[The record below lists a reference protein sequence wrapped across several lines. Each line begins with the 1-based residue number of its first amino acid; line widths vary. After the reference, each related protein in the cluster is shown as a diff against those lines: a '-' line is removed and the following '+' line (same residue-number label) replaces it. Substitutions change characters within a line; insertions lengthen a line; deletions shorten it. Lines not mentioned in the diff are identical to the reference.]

1 MKIISLSFFG
11 GIVFTVL
18 IFAFMC
24 CAIGEDFIRHKDRRH
39 PALYKY
45 VIFIFMGILLTVFSF
60 LFVVLTETNVLK
72 ILLNIDMSH
81 SSLISLIGS
90 ILSHSS
96 LISLI
101 GSIFVCIAAF
111 ILVRYFAYILT
122 PEFTKKSESEIAQV
136 QKQTILLSILNVFIE
151 LFVIGYYRD
160 VLWYVISWIFY

>member
-1 MKIISLSFFG
+1 MKITGLSFFG

-60 LFVVLTETNVLK
+60 LFVVLTETNVLE
-72 ILLNIDMSH
+72 ILLNIDM
-81 SSLISLIGS
+81 
-90 ILSHSS
+90 SHSS

-136 QKQTILLSILNVFIE
+136 QKQTILLSIC
-151 LFVIGYYRD
+151 
-160 VLWYVISWIFY
+160 

>member
-1 MKIISLSFFG
+1 MKITGLSFFG

-39 PALYKY
+39 PSLYKY

-60 LFVVLTETNVLK
+60 LFVVLTETNVLE
-72 ILLNIDMSH
+72 ILLNIDM
-81 SSLISLIGS
+81 
-90 ILSHSS
+90 SHSS

-122 PEFTKKSESEIAQV
+122 PEFTKKSESEIAQA

-160 VLWYVISWIFY
+160 VLWYVISWVFC

>member
-39 PALYKY
+39 PSLYKY

-60 LFVVLTETNVLK
+60 LFVVLTETNVLE
-72 ILLNIDMSH
+72 ILLNIDM
-81 SSLISLIGS
+81 
-90 ILSHSS
+90 SHSS

-122 PEFTKKSESEIAQV
+122 PEFTKKSESEIVQV

>member
-1 MKIISLSFFG
+1 MKITGLSFFG

-39 PALYKY
+39 PSLYKY

-60 LFVVLTETNVLK
+60 LFVVLTETNVLE
-72 ILLNIDMSH
+72 ILLNIDM
-81 SSLISLIGS
+81 
-90 ILSHSS
+90 SHSS

-122 PEFTKKSESEIAQV
+122 PEFTKKSESEIVQV

-151 LFVIGYYRD
+151 LFIIGYYRD
-160 VLWYVISWIFY
+160 VLWYIISWIFY

>member
-1 MKIISLSFFG
+1 MKITSLSFFG

-60 LFVVLTETNVLK
+60 LFVVLTETNVLE
-72 ILLNIDMSH
+72 ILLNIDM
-81 SSLISLIGS
+81 
-90 ILSHSS
+90 SHSS

-160 VLWYVISWIFY
+160 VLWHIIS

>member
-1 MKIISLSFFG
+1 MKIISLSFLW

-90 ILSHSS
+90 I
-96 LISLI
+96 
-101 GSIFVCIAAF
+101 FVCIAAF

-122 PEFTKKSESEIAQV
+122 PEFTKKSESEIAQA

-160 VLWYVISWIFY
+160 VLWYVISWIFC

>member
-1 MKIISLSFFG
+1 MKITGLSFLG

-45 VIFIFMGILLTVFSF
+45 VIFIFMGMLLTVFSF

-90 ILSHSS
+90 I
-96 LISLI
+96 
-101 GSIFVCIAAF
+101 FVCITAF
-111 ILVRYFAYILT
+111 ILARYFAYILT
-122 PEFTKKSESEIAQV
+122 PEFTKKSESEIAQA

>member
-1 MKIISLSFFG
+1 
-11 GIVFTVL
+11 
-18 IFAFMC
+18 MC

-90 ILSHSS
+90 I
-96 LISLI
+96 
-101 GSIFVCIAAF
+101 FVCIAAF

-151 LFVIGYYRD
+151 LFIIGYYRD
-160 VLWYVISWIFY
+160 VLWYVISWIFC

>member
-1 MKIISLSFFG
+1 MKITGLSFFG

-39 PALYKY
+39 PSLYKY

-60 LFVVLTETNVLK
+60 LFVVLTETNVLE
-72 ILLNIDMSH
+72 ILLNIDM
-81 SSLISLIGS
+81 
-90 ILSHSS
+90 SHSS

-151 LFVIGYYRD
+151 LFVIGHYRD

>member
-1 MKIISLSFFG
+1 MKITGLSFFG

-24 CAIGEDFIRHKDRRH
+24 CAIGEDFIRHKDGRH
-39 PALYKY
+39 PSLYKY

-60 LFVVLTETNVLK
+60 LFVVLTETNVLE
-72 ILLNIDMSH
+72 ILLNIDM
-81 SSLISLIGS
+81 
-90 ILSHSS
+90 SHSS

-151 LFVIGYYRD
+151 LFIIGYYRD
-160 VLWYVISWIFY
+160 VLWYIISWIFY

>member
-1 MKIISLSFFG
+1 MKITGLSFFG

-39 PALYKY
+39 PSLYKY

-60 LFVVLTETNVLK
+60 LFVVLTETNVLE

-90 ILSHSS
+90 I
-96 LISLI
+96 
-101 GSIFVCIAAF
+101 FVCITAF
-111 ILVRYFAYILT
+111 ILARYFAYILA
-122 PEFTKKSESEIAQV
+122 PEFTKKSESEIHRC
-136 QKQTILLSILNVFIE
+136 KNKPF
-151 LFVIGYYRD
+151 
-160 VLWYVISWIFY
+160 FYQY

>member
-1 MKIISLSFFG
+1 MKITSLLFFW

-18 IFAFMC
+18 IFIFTC

-60 LFVVLTETNVLK
+60 LFVVLTETNVLE

-81 SSLISLIGS
+81 SSLISLIGMLFMGEA
-90 ILSHSS
+90 I
-96 LISLI
+96 
-101 GSIFVCIAAF
+101 F
-111 ILVRYFAYILT
+111 ILARYFAYILT

>member
-1 MKIISLSFFG
+1 MKITGLSFFG

-39 PALYKY
+39 PSLYKY

-60 LFVVLTETNVLK
+60 LFVVLTETNVLE

-81 SSLISLIGS
+81 SSLISLM
-90 ILSHSS
+90 
-96 LISLI
+96 

-111 ILVRYFAYILT
+111 ILVRYFAYILA

>member
-1 MKIISLSFFG
+1 MKITGLSFFG

-45 VIFIFMGILLTVFSF
+45 VIFIFMGMLLTVFSF

-81 SSLISLIGS
+81 SSLISLM
-90 ILSHSS
+90 
-96 LISLI
+96 

-111 ILVRYFAYILT
+111 ILVRYFAYILA

-151 LFVIGYYRD
+151 LFIIWYYRD

>member
-1 MKIISLSFFG
+1 MKIISLSFFW

-39 PALYKY
+39 PSLYKY

-60 LFVVLTETNVLK
+60 LFVVLTETNVLE

-81 SSLISLIGS
+81 SSLISLM
-90 ILSHSS
+90 
-96 LISLI
+96 

-111 ILVRYFAYILT
+111 ILVRYFAYILA
-122 PEFTKKSESEIAQV
+122 PEFTKKSESEIVQA

>member
-1 MKIISLSFFG
+1 MKITGLSFFG

-60 LFVVLTETNVLK
+60 LFVVLTETNVLE
-72 ILLNIDMSH
+72 ILLNIDM
-81 SSLISLIGS
+81 
-90 ILSHSS
+90 SHSS

-151 LFVIGYYRD
+151 LFIIWYYRD

>member
-1 MKIISLSFFG
+1 MKITSLSFFG

-39 PALYKY
+39 PSLYKY

-60 LFVVLTETNVLK
+60 LFVVLTETNVLE
-72 ILLNIDMSH
+72 ILLNIDM
-81 SSLISLIGS
+81 
-90 ILSHSS
+90 SHSS

-151 LFVIGYYRD
+151 LFVIGDYRD

>member
-1 MKIISLSFFG
+1 MKITGLSFFG

-60 LFVVLTETNVLK
+60 LFVVLTETNVLE
-72 ILLNIDMSH
+72 ILLNIDM
-81 SSLISLIGS
+81 
-90 ILSHSS
+90 SHSS

-122 PEFTKKSESEIAQV
+122 PEFTKKSESEIVQV

-151 LFVIGYYRD
+151 LFIIGYYRD
-160 VLWYVISWIFY
+160 VLWYIISWIFY

>member
-1 MKIISLSFFG
+1 MKITSLLFFW

-39 PALYKY
+39 PSLYKY

-60 LFVVLTETNVLK
+60 LFVVLTETNVLE
-72 ILLNIDMSH
+72 ILLNIDM
-81 SSLISLIGS
+81 
-90 ILSHSS
+90 SHSS

-122 PEFTKKSESEIAQV
+122 PEFTKKSESEIAQA

>member
-1 MKIISLSFFG
+1 MKITGLSFFG

-39 PALYKY
+39 PSLYKY

-60 LFVVLTETNVLK
+60 LFVVLTETNVLE
-72 ILLNIDMSH
+72 ILLNIDM
-81 SSLISLIGS
+81 
-90 ILSHSS
+90 SHSS

-160 VLWYVISWIFY
+160 VLWYIITWIFY

>member
-1 MKIISLSFFG
+1 MKITGLSFFW

-39 PALYKY
+39 PSLYKY

-60 LFVVLTETNVLK
+60 LFVVLTETNVLE
-72 ILLNIDMSH
+72 ILLNIDM
-81 SSLISLIGS
+81 
-90 ILSHSS
+90 SHSS

>member
-1 MKIISLSFFG
+1 MKIISLSFFW

-60 LFVVLTETNVLK
+60 LFVVLTETNVLE

-81 SSLISLIGS
+81 SSLII
-90 ILSHSS
+90 
-96 LISLI
+96 LI

>member
-1 MKIISLSFFG
+1 MKIISLSFFW

-39 PALYKY
+39 PSLYKY

-60 LFVVLTETNVLK
+60 LFVVLTETNVLE
-72 ILLNIDMSH
+72 ILLNIDM
-81 SSLISLIGS
+81 
-90 ILSHSS
+90 SHSS

-122 PEFTKKSESEIAQV
+122 PEFTKKSESEIAQA

-151 LFVIGYYRD
+151 LFIIGYYRD
-160 VLWYVISWIFY
+160 VLWYIISWIFY

>member
-1 MKIISLSFFG
+1 MKIISLSFFW

-39 PALYKY
+39 PSLYKY

-60 LFVVLTETNVLK
+60 LFVVLTETNVLE
-72 ILLNIDMSH
+72 ILLNIDM
-81 SSLISLIGS
+81 
-90 ILSHSS
+90 SHSS

-111 ILVRYFAYILT
+111 ILARYFAYILT

-151 LFVIGYYRD
+151 LFIVWYYRD

>member
-1 MKIISLSFFG
+1 MKITSLLFFW

-39 PALYKY
+39 PSLYKY

-60 LFVVLTETNVLK
+60 LFVVLTETNVLE
-72 ILLNIDMSH
+72 ILLNIDM
-81 SSLISLIGS
+81 
-90 ILSHSS
+90 SHSS

>member
-1 MKIISLSFFG
+1 MKITSLLFFW

-18 IFAFMC
+18 IFIFTC
-24 CAIGEDFIRHKDRRH
+24 CAIGEDFIRHKNRRH

-90 ILSHSS
+90 IL
-96 LISLI
+96 
-101 GSIFVCIAAF
+101 VCITAF
-111 ILVRYFAYILT
+111 ILARYFAYILA
-122 PEFTKKSESEIAQV
+122 PEFTEKSESEIAQV

-151 LFVIGYYRD
+151 LFIIWYYRD

>member
-1 MKIISLSFFG
+1 MKITGLSFFG

-39 PALYKY
+39 PSLYKY

-60 LFVVLTETNVLK
+60 LFVVLTETNVLE
-72 ILLNIDMSH
+72 ILLNIDM
-81 SSLISLIGS
+81 
-90 ILSHSS
+90 SHSS

-122 PEFTKKSESEIAQV
+122 PEFTKKSESEIAQA

-151 LFVIGYYRD
+151 LFVIGYYQD
-160 VLWYVISWIFY
+160 VLWYVISWIFC

>member
-1 MKIISLSFFG
+1 MKITGLSFFG

-18 IFAFMC
+18 IFVFMC

-39 PALYKY
+39 PSLYKY

-60 LFVVLTETNVLK
+60 LFVVLTETNVLE
-72 ILLNIDMSH
+72 ILLNIDM
-81 SSLISLIGS
+81 
-90 ILSHSS
+90 SHSS

-122 PEFTKKSESEIAQV
+122 PEFTKKSESEIVQA

>member
-1 MKIISLSFFG
+1 MKIISLSFFW

-39 PALYKY
+39 PSLYKY

-60 LFVVLTETNVLK
+60 LFVVLTETNVLE
-72 ILLNIDMSH
+72 ILLNIDM
-81 SSLISLIGS
+81 
-90 ILSHSS
+90 SHSS

-136 QKQTILLSILNVFIE
+136 QKQTILLSILNGFIE

>member
-1 MKIISLSFFG
+1 MKITGLSFFG

-39 PALYKY
+39 PSLYKY

-60 LFVVLTETNVLK
+60 LFVVLTETNVLE

-81 SSLISLIGS
+81 SA
-90 ILSHSS
+90 

>member
-1 MKIISLSFFG
+1 MKITGLSFFG

-60 LFVVLTETNVLK
+60 LFVVLTETNVLE

-81 SSLISLIGS
+81 SSLISLIS
-90 ILSHSS
+90 
-96 LISLI
+96 
-101 GSIFVCIAAF
+101 SIFVCIAAF

-122 PEFTKKSESEIAQV
+122 PEFTKKSESEIAQA

>member
-1 MKIISLSFFG
+1 MKIISLSFFW

-90 ILSHSS
+90 I
-96 LISLI
+96 
-101 GSIFVCIAAF
+101 FVCIAAF
-111 ILVRYFAYILT
+111 ILVRYFAYILA

>member
-1 MKIISLSFFG
+1 MKITGLSFFG

-39 PALYKY
+39 PSLYKY

-60 LFVVLTETNVLK
+60 LFVVLTETNVLE
-72 ILLNIDMSH
+72 ILLNIDM
-81 SSLISLIGS
+81 
-90 ILSHSS
+90 SHSS

-151 LFVIGYYRD
+151 LFIIWYYRD

>member
-1 MKIISLSFFG
+1 MKITGLSFFG

-39 PALYKY
+39 PSLYKY

-60 LFVVLTETNVLK
+60 LFVVLTETNVLE
-72 ILLNIDMSH
+72 ILLNIDM
-81 SSLISLIGS
+81 
-90 ILSHSS
+90 SHSS

-151 LFVIGYYRD
+151 LFIIGYYRD
-160 VLWYVISWIFY
+160 VLWYIISWIFY

>member
-1 MKIISLSFFG
+1 
-11 GIVFTVL
+11 
-18 IFAFMC
+18 MC

-39 PALYKY
+39 PSLYKY

-60 LFVVLTETNVLK
+60 LFVVLTETNVLE
-72 ILLNIDMSH
+72 ILLNIDM
-81 SSLISLIGS
+81 
-90 ILSHSS
+90 SHSS

-122 PEFTKKSESEIAQV
+122 PEFTKKSESEIVQV

>member
-1 MKIISLSFFG
+1 MKITGLSFFG

-39 PALYKY
+39 PSLYKY

-60 LFVVLTETNVLK
+60 LFVVLTETNVLE

-81 SSLISLIGS
+81 SA
-90 ILSHSS
+90 

-122 PEFTKKSESEIAQV
+122 PEFTKKSESEIVQA

>member
-1 MKIISLSFFG
+1 MKIISLSFFW

-39 PALYKY
+39 PSLYKY

-60 LFVVLTETNVLK
+60 LFVVLTETNVLE
-72 ILLNIDMSH
+72 ILLNIDM
-81 SSLISLIGS
+81 
-90 ILSHSS
+90 SHSS

-111 ILVRYFAYILT
+111 ILVRYFAYILA

>member
-1 MKIISLSFFG
+1 MKITGLSFFG

-39 PALYKY
+39 PSLYKY

-60 LFVVLTETNVLK
+60 LFVVLTETNVLE
-72 ILLNIDMSH
+72 ILLNIDM
-81 SSLISLIGS
+81 
-90 ILSHSS
+90 SHSS

-160 VLWYVISWIFY
+160 VLWYIISWIFY

>member
-1 MKIISLSFFG
+1 MKITGLSFFG

-39 PALYKY
+39 PSLYKY

-60 LFVVLTETNVLK
+60 LFVVLTETNVLE
-72 ILLNIDMSH
+72 ILLNIDM
-81 SSLISLIGS
+81 
-90 ILSHSS
+90 SHSS

-160 VLWYVISWIFY
+160 VLWYVISWIFC

>member
-1 MKIISLSFFG
+1 MKIISLSFFW

-39 PALYKY
+39 PSLYKY

-60 LFVVLTETNVLK
+60 LFVVLTETNVLE
-72 ILLNIDMSH
+72 ILLNIDM
-81 SSLISLIGS
+81 
-90 ILSHSS
+90 SHSS